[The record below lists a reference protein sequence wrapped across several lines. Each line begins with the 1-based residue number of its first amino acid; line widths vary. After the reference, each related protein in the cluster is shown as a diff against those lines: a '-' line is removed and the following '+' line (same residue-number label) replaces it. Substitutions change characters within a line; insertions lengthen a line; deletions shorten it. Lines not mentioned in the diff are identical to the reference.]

1 MPTEPAMREREPDP
15 HQQFLLATLERYER
29 PVIRYALSVVHD
41 LDQARDIAQDVFIKL
56 SRNLTTLDRTR
67 IAPWLFTVCK
77 NRALDHLRKHQRLVP
92 METATI
98 DQQTS
103 SSPGPSEAIE
113 EQELS
118 QQLTRWMSELPEK
131 QREAVRLKFESGLS
145 YKEISE
151 VLHTSIGNVGTLIH
165 LGVTNLR
172 ERWLTLNA

>member
-1 MPTEPAMREREPDP
+1 MPTEPAMRDRDPD
-15 HQQFLLATLERYER
+15 QQFLLDTLERYER
-29 PVIRYALSVVHD
+29 PVIRYALGVVHD

-56 SRNLTTLDRTR
+56 SQNLSTLDRER

-77 NRALDHLRKHQRLVP
+77 NRALDHLRKHQRLLP
-92 METATI
+92 METTAI
-98 DQQTS
+98 DQQS
-103 SSPGPSEAIE
+103 SSAPGPSEVIE
-113 EQELS
+113 EQELT
-118 QQLTRWMSELPEK
+118 QQLSRWMSELPEK

-151 VLHTSIGNVGTLIH
+151 VLQTSIGNVGTLIH